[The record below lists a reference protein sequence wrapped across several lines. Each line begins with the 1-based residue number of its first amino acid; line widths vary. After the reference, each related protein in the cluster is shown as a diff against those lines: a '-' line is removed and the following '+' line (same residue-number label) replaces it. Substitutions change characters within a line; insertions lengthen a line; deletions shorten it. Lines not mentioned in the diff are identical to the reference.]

1 MSENAIKT
9 PCPVCDSQDTA
20 LCINLESVPV
30 YCNVLYSTKKTALA
44 APKGDIGLTFCQDCG
59 HLFNGTFDSEKID
72 YSLEYEN
79 SLHYSAR
86 FQEYAEALAK
96 DLVERHDLHEKT
108 IVEIACG
115 KGDFLS
121 SVCQL
126 GNNIGYGFDPSYEPD
141 RHSEQALKN
150 ITIKQDYYSEK
161 YADIKADLVCCRH
174 ALEHIE
180 TPKEF
185 LSAVHKAVS
194 AGHVDQGSA
203 VYFEVPNS
211 LYTLRDMGIW
221 DIIYEHCGYFC
232 ENSLTRVFTES
243 GFVVQRLN
251 DSFGRQFLSIETTL
265 ADDQENSHTDIDMPA
280 VRSYAT
286 AFEKKYEEKVKAW
299 KDRLESYKKEGKR
312 VSVWGAGSKGVTF
325 LNALKVSEEIGNIV
339 DLNVN
344 KQGKFVPG
352 TGHQVVSPDHL
363 KEYQPNIVI
372 VMNPIYTDEIAQSLK
387 DMGVNATMVAE

>member
-1 MSENAIKT
+1 MNMSEKT
-9 PCPVCDSQDTA
+9 PCPVCDSKETS
-20 LCINLESVPV
+20 LCIDLKNVPV
-30 YCNVLYSTKKTALA
+30 YCNVLYASRDEAIA
-44 APKGDIGLTFCQDCG
+44 APKGDIGLTFCNDCG
-59 HLFNGTFDSEKID
+59 HLFNGTFDADKID

-86 FQEYAEALAK
+86 FQEYAKALAK
-96 DLVERHDLHEKT
+96 DLVDRYDLQNKT

-115 KGDFLS
+115 KGDFLA

-126 GNNIGYGFDPSYEPD
+126 GNNTGYGFDPSYEPD
-141 RHSEQALKN
+141 RHSEAALKN

-185 LSAVHKAVS
+185 LTAVHKAVT
-194 AGHVDQGSA
+194 AGNGSA

-232 ENSLTRVFTES
+232 ENSLARAFTEN
-243 GFVVQRLN
+243 GFTVTRLN
-251 DSFGRQFLSIETTL
+251 DSFGRQFLSIETELSKDPTV
-265 ADDQENSHTDIDMPA
+265 SHAEIELPE
-280 VRSYAT
+280 VRAYAT
-286 AFEKKYEEKVKAW
+286 AFEKKYEEKLASW
-299 KDRLESYKKEGKR
+299 KERLESFKKEGKR

-325 LNALKVSEEIGNIV
+325 LNVLKAGDEIGNIV
-339 DLNVN
+339 DLNIN
-344 KQGKFVPG
+344 KQGKYVPG
-352 TGHQVVSPDHL
+352 TGHEVVSPDHL
-363 KEYQPNIVI
+363 KEYQPDIVI

-387 DMGVNATMVAE
+387 GMGVNATMVAE

>member
-1 MSENAIKT
+1 
-9 PCPVCDSQDTA
+9 
-20 LCINLESVPV
+20 
-30 YCNVLYSTKKTALA
+30 
-44 APKGDIGLTFCQDCG
+44 
-59 HLFNGTFDSEKID
+59 
-72 YSLEYEN
+72 
-79 SLHYSAR
+79 
-86 FQEYAEALAK
+86 
-96 DLVERHDLHEKT
+96 
-108 IVEIACG
+108 
-115 KGDFLS
+115 
-121 SVCQL
+121 
-126 GNNIGYGFDPSYEPD
+126 
-141 RHSEQALKN
+141 
-150 ITIKQDYYSEK
+150 
-161 YADIKADLVCCRH
+161 
-174 ALEHIE
+174 
-180 TPKEF
+180 
-185 LSAVHKAVS
+185 VHKAVS
-194 AGHVDQGSA
+194 AGHVNQGSA

-232 ENSLTRVFTES
+232 ENSLSRVFTEN

-265 ADDQENSHTDIDMPA
+265 ASDQENSHTDIDMPA

-286 AFEKKYEEKVKAW
+286 AFEKKYEEKVEAW
-299 KDRLESYKKEGKR
+299 KERLESYKKEGKR

-325 LNALKVSEEIGNIV
+325 LNALKVGEEIGNIV

-363 KEYQPNIVI
+363 KEYQPDIVI